1 MMFFILPY
9 KVNAVT
15 YQETNQSTF
24 QYNINN
30 FKLDGDYI
38 IINGWGTTDRHQDLT
53 GDDTHEFS
61 LVLTDKSNNES
72 KSFLTEGNF
81 NSDELPLSDSGVLPP
96 VRNF

>member
-30 FKLDGDYI
+30 FSLIKEQKDHSTLI
-38 IINGWGTTDRHQDLT
+38 TFIPLLT
-53 GDDTHEFS
+53 CMTFS
-61 LVLTDKSNNES
+61 TCIL
-72 KSFLTEGNF
+72 
-81 NSDELPLSDSGVLPP
+81 
-96 VRNF
+96 